1 MEIVDQREDEIRVV
15 AADLERGIG
24 FTQTCL

>member
-1 MEIVDQREDEIRVV
+1 MEIVDQREHEIRVV
-15 AADLERGIG
+15 AADLERGVG